1 VLYHPTAYHE
11 AGHADMPYFLGVRL
25 KKVSIVPGKDYVGI
39 VLHEKVVRGLAP
51 EIDTSLRNFDRM
63 EKLARIAI
71 AGTIARKIHAPRSHG
86 GASSDHQTVVDIAFM
101 LNGSSEAA
109 NAWIEWLKIR
119 VKDAL
124 KTRWVFVDTVARE
137 LVKEKELNREQIL
150 ALFNRT

>member
-11 AGHADMPYFLGVRL
+11 AGHAVMPYFLGVRL

-71 AGTIARKIHAPRSHG
+71 AGSIAQKIHAPRSHG

>member
-1 VLYHPTAYHE
+1 VEHRQTIKL
-11 AGHADMPYFLGVRL
+11 
-25 KKVSIVPGKDYVGI
+25 
-39 VLHEKVVRGLAP
+39 
-51 EIDTSLRNFDRM
+51 SLIF
-63 EKLARIAI
+63 
-71 AGTIARKIHAPRSHG
+71 
-86 GASSDHQTVVDIAFM
+86 AFM

-109 NAWIEWLKIR
+109 NAWIEWLKIS